1 MQETINAIL
10 GHYFR
15 KLLMSML
22 ATGYICWRDCHQVGI
37 SIKILALLSPS
48 CRHSGIIHPLIY
60 IGTPM
65 RKTKIICTVGPAT
78 SNYEMLEEMYAAGM
92 NIIRLNM
99 SHATHKWADRMIE
112 HAVELNKHTTYPV
125 GILLDT
131 QGPEIRTSVLE
142 NDLNLKAGDEIS
154 ISVRADVDV
163 EESSF
168 HINYDELIDTVN
180 IGDKITVD
188 NGLIN
193 LEVLEK
199 EAPVM
204 RCKVLDGGV
213 LGSKKHVN
221 LPGIRVNLPAMTPKD
236 KEDILFAMEREVD
249 FIALSFVREASDVL
263 ELRQLM
269 EETNPEKAA
278 TMKVI
283 AKIEDQQGLKNL
295 EDIIKVSDGIMVA
308 RGDLGVEIN
317 LAELPN
323 VQRRIVRLCAEQGRR
338 VIVATHLLESMI
350 DNPIPT
356 RAEVT
361 DVANAVYEEA
371 DAVMLSGET
380 TIGKYPVRCI
390 QYLNDIALAAESK
403 RGLRFTQK
411 LIKNSDK
418 EHLGANAA
426 EMADDMRVKGIVVV
440 TRHGIMANYVTNSHP
455 ITPIYAFTNI
465 GVTRRLMTLN
475 RNLFPFKIEF
485 SKDPEETL
493 AKAFSELKDKAGFV
507 TGDTVVVISD
517 LLIDQDSVGI
527 QVRYIP

>member
-1 MQETINAIL
+1 
-10 GHYFR
+10 
-15 KLLMSML
+15 
-22 ATGYICWRDCHQVGI
+22 
-37 SIKILALLSPS
+37 
-48 CRHSGIIHPLIY
+48 
-60 IGTPM
+60 M

-78 SNYEMLEEMYAAGM
+78 SNYEMLKELYEAGM

-99 SHATHKWADRMIE
+99 SHATHKWADRMID
-112 HAVELNKHTTYPV
+112 HIVELNKETTYPV

-142 NDLNLKAGDEIS
+142 NDLNLKTGDEIS
-154 ISVRADVDV
+154 ISVRDGVDV

-168 HINYDELIDTVN
+168 RINYDELIDTVN
-180 IGDKITVD
+180 VGDKITVD

-199 EAPVM
+199 NTPIM
-204 RCKVLDGGV
+204 RCKVIDGGV

-221 LPGIRVNLPAMTPKD
+221 LPGIRVNLPSMTSKD

-249 FIALSFVREASDVL
+249 FIALSFVREAKDIL
-263 ELRQLM
+263 ELRSLM
-269 EETNPEKAA
+269 EITNAKKAR

-283 AKIEDQQGLKNL
+283 AKIEDQQGLRNL
-295 EDIIKVSDGIMVA
+295 EEIIKVSDGIMVA
-308 RGDLGVEIN
+308 RGDLGVEID

-323 VQRRIVRLCAEQGRR
+323 VQRRIVRLCAEHGRR

-371 DAVMLSGET
+371 DAIMLSGET
-380 TIGKYPVRCI
+380 TVGKYPVRCVKF
-390 QYLNDIALAAESK
+390 LNDIALASERK
-403 RGLRFTQK
+403 RGLRFTANLSK
-411 LIKNSDK
+411 DSDK
-418 EHLGANAA
+418 EHLAANAV
-426 EMADDMRVKGIVVV
+426 ELADDMRVKGIVVV
-440 TRHGIMANYVTNSHP
+440 TRHGIMANYVTDAHP
-455 ITPIYAFTNI
+455 GTPIFAFTNI

-475 RNLFPFKIEF
+475 RNLYPFKIEF
-485 SKDPEETL
+485 STDPEETL
-493 AKAFSELKDKAGFV
+493 GRAFEELKEKAGFES
-507 TGDTVVVISD
+507 GDTVVVISD

>member
-1 MQETINAIL
+1 
-10 GHYFR
+10 
-15 KLLMSML
+15 
-22 ATGYICWRDCHQVGI
+22 
-37 SIKILALLSPS
+37 
-48 CRHSGIIHPLIY
+48 
-60 IGTPM
+60 M

-78 SNYEMLEEMYAAGM
+78 SNYEMLKELYEAGM

-99 SHATHKWADRMIE
+99 SHATHKWADRMID
-112 HAVELNKHTTYPV
+112 HIVELNKETTYPV

-142 NDLNLKAGDEIS
+142 NDLNLKTGDEIS
-154 ISVRADVDV
+154 ISVRDGVDV

-168 HINYDELIDTVN
+168 RINYDELIDTVN
-180 IGDKITVD
+180 VGDKITVD

-199 EAPVM
+199 NTPIM
-204 RCKVLDGGV
+204 RCKVIDGGV

-221 LPGIRVNLPAMTPKD
+221 LPGIRVNLPSMTSKD

-249 FIALSFVREASDVL
+249 FIALSFVREAKDIL
-263 ELRQLM
+263 ELRSLM
-269 EETNPEKAA
+269 EITNAKKAR

-283 AKIEDQQGLKNL
+283 AKIEDQQGLRNL
-295 EDIIKVSDGIMVA
+295 EEIIKVSDGIMVA
-308 RGDLGVEIN
+308 RGDLGVEID

-323 VQRRIVRLCAEQGRR
+323 VQRRIVRLCAEHGRR

-380 TIGKYPVRCI
+380 TVGKYPVRCVNF
-390 QYLNDIALAAESK
+390 LNDIALASERK
-403 RGLRFTQK
+403 RGLRFTANLSK
-411 LIKNSDK
+411 DSDK
-418 EHLGANAA
+418 EHLAANAV
-426 EMADDMRVKGIVVV
+426 ELADDMRVKGIVVV
-440 TRHGIMANYVTNSHP
+440 TRHGIMANYVTDAHP
-455 ITPIYAFTNI
+455 GTPIFAFTNI

-475 RNLFPFKIEF
+475 RNLYPFKIEF
-485 SKDPEETL
+485 STDPEETL
-493 AKAFSELKDKAGFV
+493 GRAFEELKEKAGFES
-507 TGDTVVVISD
+507 GDTVVVISD